1 MRFYHL
7 GTMRKPSSLF
17 AFGALVMFVLATPI
31 HADVSPQKRALISEL
46 IRVSGAA
53 DITVGYIA
61 DMFAEQYGRPKG
73 VASALWM
80 REQMGSSIQFRQ
92 LVENTRMEIYDRY
105 FTEKQLTDL
114 VNFYQSDTG
123 KHLVEVQER
132 IDDEARRKV
141 AGALMEE
148 LQVAA
153 ERSRQKR
160 TMADM
165 MTLAT
170 ALEARAT
177 DTNNYPVSGSIDEIA
192 KLLEPTYVRQTPKK
206 DAWSNEYRYVGSSDG
221 LHYRF
226 VSAGP
231 DKAFDPSSGTIGKL
245 PATSSD
251 DLIYEDG
258 AWVRPQSPKL

>member
-1 MRFYHL
+1 MR
-7 GTMRKPSSLF
+7 RF
-17 AFGALVMFVLATPI
+17 ALPLLIVTFVIANPLR
-31 HADVSPQKRALISEL
+31 ADVSPQKRALISEL

-61 DMFAEQYGRPKG
+61 DMFSEQYGKPKG
-73 VASALWM
+73 VASAMWM
-80 REQMGSSIQFRQ
+80 REQMGNSIQFRQ
-92 LVENTRMEIYDRY
+92 LVESTRMDIYDRY
-105 FTEKQLTDL
+105 FTEKQLGDL
-114 VNFYQSDTG
+114 IAFYQSDAG
-123 KHLVEVQER
+123 KRLVEVQEK

-141 AGALMEE
+141 AGALIEE

-177 DTNNYPVSGSIDEIA
+177 DTNNYPKSGSIDELA
-192 KLLEPTYVRQTPKK
+192 KLLEPAYVRQTPKK
-206 DAWSNEYRYVGSSDG
+206 DGWSSEYRYIGSSDG
-221 LHYRF
+221 LHYRI

-231 DKAFDPSSGTIGKL
+231 DKAFDPASVAIGKL
-245 PATSSD
+245 PASSTD

>member
-1 MRFYHL
+1 MHRSALRLLLLTFVFAI
-7 GTMRKPSSLF
+7 SLQ
-17 AFGALVMFVLATPI
+17 AE
-31 HADVSPQKRALISEL
+31 VSPQKRAMISEL
-46 IRVSGAA
+46 IRLSGAA
-53 DITVGYIA
+53 DITVGYIG
-61 DMFAEQYGRPKG
+61 DLFAEQYGRPKA

-80 REQMGSSIQFRQ
+80 REQMGNSKEFRD

-105 FTEKQLTDL
+105 FTEKQLADL
-114 VNFYQSDTG
+114 LKFYRSDTG
-123 KHLVEVQER
+123 KHLVEVQEK

-141 AGALMEE
+141 AGALIED
-148 LQVAA
+148 LHTAG

-177 DTNNYPVSGSIDEIA
+177 DTNSYPARGSVDELA
-192 KLLEPTYVRQTPKK
+192 KLLEPAYIHQTPRK
-206 DAWSNEYRYVGSSDG
+206 DGWSNEFRYIGSADG
-221 LHYRF
+221 RHYRF
-226 VSAGP
+226 ISAGP
-231 DKAFDPSSGTIGKL
+231 DKTFDPSSITFGKL